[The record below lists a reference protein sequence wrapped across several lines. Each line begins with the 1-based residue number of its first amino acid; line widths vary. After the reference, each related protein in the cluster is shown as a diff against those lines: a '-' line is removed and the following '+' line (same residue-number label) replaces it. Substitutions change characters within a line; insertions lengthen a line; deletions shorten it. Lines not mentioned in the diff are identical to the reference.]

1 MSAPVLASGE
11 QPVPAGNGPGG
22 HSPAFPPRLLTD
34 LLDRA
39 MRVYGDR
46 IAIDF
51 LGRRWTYSELGV
63 LVERAARGLQDIGVK
78 PGDRVGLC
86 LPNTH
91 YYVVLYFATLRVGGI
106 VVNLNPLY
114 VERELCHLL
123 KDSGTSVV
131 VTCDLPPI
139 HTKVAKVAADVGVR
153 RLVVCSI
160 GDALPTWKSI
170 AYKLFKRKDIAHL
183 PRDAMQLDFATLI
196 ASRAPRTPVAL
207 DPDDVA
213 VLQYTGGTTGE
224 PKAAM
229 LTHANL
235 AVSSAQMIEFLGH
248 LPEQQE
254 RTMGVLPLFHVFA
267 LTTVLNFSIDTGTEM
282 VLLPRFDLHQMVDT
296 IARTRCTQ
304 LFAVPTIYGAMNG
317 LPDKDLAKLKS
328 LKFSISGGAPL
339 PFDVRQRFE
348 AAHRRACGRGLW
360 PVGSLADHHLQP
372 DRRRHQGQ
380 QCRRALPRNGDR
392 DPRPRRSAQ
401 DSAHGRAWRDLR
413 ARAAGDEGLLE
424 PPRRHRGGVR
434 RWRAAH
440 RRCRLSR

>member
-1 MSAPVLASGE
+1 
-11 QPVPAGNGPGG
+11 
-22 HSPAFPPRLLTD
+22 
-34 LLDRA
+34 

-51 LGRRWTYSELGV
+51 LGRRWTYSELGA

-123 KDSGTSVV
+123 KDSGTSVL

-160 GDALPTWKSI
+160 GDALPTLKSI
-170 AYKLFKRKDIAHL
+170 GYKLFKRKDIAAVPH
-183 PRDAMQLDFATLI
+183 DAMQLDFATLI
-196 ASRAPRTPVAL
+196 ASRAPRTPVPL
-207 DPDDVA
+207 QPDDVA

-235 AVSSAQMIEFLGH
+235 AVSSAQMIAHLGH
-248 LPEQQE
+248 LPDQQE

-267 LTTVLNFSIDTGTEM
+267 LTTVLNFSVDTGTEM
-282 VLLPRFDLHQMVDT
+282 VLLPRFELKQMVDT
-296 IARTRCTQ
+296 IARTRLHP
-304 LFAVPTIYGAMNG
+304 LFGGADHLWRDDNARPTRI
-317 LPDKDLAKLKS
+317 LTKLKS
-328 LKFSISGGAPL
+328 LKFCDFGGRAAA
-339 PFDVRQRFE
+339 VRRC
-348 AAHRRACGRGLW
+348 ASASRRAPARAW
-360 PVGSLADHHLQP
+360 SRAMV
-372 DRRRHQGQ
+372 
-380 QCRRALPRNGDR
+380 CR
-392 DPRPRRSAQ
+392 RPRRSSPATR
-401 DSAHGRAWRDLR
+401 SRAP
-413 ARAAGDEGLLE
+413 ASPTVPASTSPA
-424 PPRRHRGGVR
+424 P
-434 RWRAAH
+434 
-440 RRCRLSR
+440 